1 MGGKSGG
8 NKAANQAR
16 ADEQAR
22 QARIREGTERI
33 GGIFDGQFNDQFFD
47 GRRQA
52 FLDYARPQLED
63 QFGDAQK
70 QLTFALARGGN
81 LDSSVRGQKSAELQK
96 QFDLNQQQIAD
107 KALSSS
113 TESRNAVEDARGNL
127 VATLNATGDAQG
139 AANSAMTR
147 ASALSQPAAFS
158 PLTQLFADFTQG
170 LGQQAALERADSLF
184 GRGVGAAPVSR
195 YNTGLFGTNRSMK
208 VQS

>member
-1 MGGKSGG
+1 MGGKSS

-22 QARIREGTERI
+22 QAQIRAGTERI
-33 GGIFDGQFNDQFFD
+33 GGIFDSQFNDQFFD

-107 KALSSS
+107 KALASS

-147 ASALSQPAAFS
+147 ASALSQPVAFS
-158 PLTQLFADFTQG
+158 PLTQLFADFTGG

-184 GRGVGAAPVSR
+184 GRGVGGTPVSR
-195 YNTGLFGTNRSMK
+195 YDTGLFGTNRSMK

>member
-22 QARIREGTERI
+22 QAKIREGTERI
-33 GGIFDGQFNDQFFD
+33 GGIFDSQFNDQFFD

-113 TESRNAVEDARGNL
+113 TESRNAVEDARSNL

-139 AANSAMTR
+139 AANSAIAR
-147 ASALSQPAAFS
+147 ASALSQPVAFS

-184 GRGVGAAPVSR
+184 GRGAGGEQIGR
-195 YNTGLFGTNRSMK
+195 YNTGLFGSNKSMK

>member
-22 QARIREGTERI
+22 QSKIREGTDRI
-33 GGIFDGQFNDQFFD
+33 GGIFDSQFNDQFFD
-47 GRRQA
+47 GRKQA

-113 TESRNAVEDARGNL
+113 TESRNAVEDARSNL

-139 AANSAMTR
+139 AANSAISR

-208 VQS
+208 VES